1 MMQGLVNGIN
11 AKKSVAVGSARA
23 IANAINE
30 EFREIEDIN
39 SPSKVWH
46 KYGSYLVEGLSV
58 GVMDTMP
65 KAESSIN
72 SLAGVYTPET
82 DESITTTNN
91 STVSE
96 NNTYSPVFKLTIS
109 GSNDDRAMERKVKR
123 WIFEALAEADEAMK
137 RKHRTV
143 QVF

>member
-1 MMQGLVNGIN
+1 MQGLVNGIN
-11 AKKSVAVGSARA
+11 AKKSAAVEAARS
-23 IANAINE
+23 IANAVND
-30 EFREIEDIN
+30 EFRQMEDIN

-46 KYGSYLVEGLSV
+46 KYGSYLVEGLSI
-58 GVMDTMP
+58 GVTDTIP
-65 KAESSIN
+65 KAENSIS

-82 DESITTTNN
+82 DESITTNN

-96 NNTYSPVFKLTIS
+96 NNTYNPQFNLTIN

-123 WIFEALAEADEAMK
+123 WIMEALTEADEAMK
-137 RKHRTV
+137 RKQKVV